1 MPGTRWPP
9 VRGHLRRPV
18 EAAPAWAFI
27 VSSAVFHYLGPSLAV
42 LLFARVG
49 VLGVAWLRIAGAAVF
64 FLIVRRPLRVLRQ
77 APPARRRLLV
87 SLGILLAAMNSMFY
101 LAVARL
107 PLSTVG
113 AVEFLGVIAVALAG
127 TRSGRNLVALGCA
140 VAGVAVLADVR
151 LAAEPAAFAFAF
163 ANCAGFV
170 LYIVLGHKIASSGP
184 QQTRPPAAQPP
195 GERPAG
201 TQPPRAQA
209 SYAQSPGARAPG
221 VRAPGVRAPVGE
233 GHGGQ
238 PPPDADADA
247 DADADRGG
255 GRGAVTAV
263 DQLGACM
270 VVAALAATPFGLLP
284 AAAAFTHP
292 VWLLWGAGVALC
304 SSVIPYVSDQLAM
317 ARLPRATFAFLLALL
332 PASAAV
338 IGLLVLRQVPTWRDV
353 LGITAVIAGVALH
366 RETAPPGEA
375 HAPARAPGADREGA
389 PPRPERA
396 GDCQ

>member
-1 MPGTRWPP
+1 
-9 VRGHLRRPV
+9 
-18 EAAPAWAFI
+18 
-27 VSSAVFHYLGPSLAV
+27 
-42 LLFARVG
+42 
-49 VLGVAWLRIAGAAVF
+49 
-64 FLIVRRPLRVLRQ
+64 
-77 APPARRRLLV
+77 
-87 SLGILLAAMNSMFY
+87 
-101 LAVARL
+101 
-107 PLSTVG
+107 
-113 AVEFLGVIAVALAG
+113 VIAVALAG

-195 GERPAG
+195 GARPAG

-221 VRAPGVRAPVGE
+221 VRAPVGE

-238 PPPDADADA
+238 PPPDADAG
-247 DADADRGG
+247 RG
-255 GRGAVTAV
+255 RDSGAVTAI

-270 VVAALAATPFGLLP
+270 VVAAVAATPFGVLP

-366 RETAPPGEA
+366 RETAPPGKA
-375 HAPARAPGADREGA
+375 HAPAHGAGR
-389 PPRPERA
+389 RP
-396 GDCQ
+396 